1 MARCS
6 ICKKRAKSGSNVSHA
21 QNRTKR
27 KFRPNLQ
34 KVNGILL
41 CSKCIKTIKKINR
54 EELAKVEEKKIAE
67 VESSDAPKKSEVGVP
82 TESVG
87 KKEVKKP
94 KKETAKKAPA
104 KKKTTAKK

>member
-34 KVNGILL
+34 KVNGIIL

-54 EELAKVEEKKIAE
+54 EKIAQLAE
-67 VESSDAPKKSEVGVP
+67 AEKKKSEVEDKNIDKDEKNVDEKKVEKSKKSP
-82 TESVG
+82 T
-87 KKEVKKP
+87 KKTTK
-94 KKETAKKAPA
+94 TAKK
-104 KKKTTAKK
+104 

>member
-27 KFRPNLQ
+27 KFRPNIQ
-34 KVNGILL
+34 KVNGVIL

-54 EELAKVEEKKIAE
+54 EEMAKEAQAKEKKAVVKGVEETR
-67 VESSDAPKKSEVGVP
+67 VEE
-82 TESVG
+82 
-87 KKEVKKP
+87 KP
-94 KKETAKKAPA
+94 KKEAKKTKKVAEKKAPA
-104 KKKTTAKK
+104 KKATKTEKK

>member
-6 ICKKRAKSGSNVSHA
+6 ICKKSATSGSNVSHA

-34 KVNGILL
+34 KVNGVIL

-54 EELAKVEEKKIAE
+54 EEIAKIEEKKLEEI
-67 VESSDAPKKSEVGVP
+67 SQPDADLKKGK
-82 TESVG
+82 TE
-87 KKEVKKP
+87 
-94 KKETAKKAPA
+94 KAPV
-104 KKKTTAKK
+104 KKKTATKK